1 MLRAETIRIEEFRG
15 IRDLTLDF
23 KGKNFAICG
32 PNGTGKSGIVDAL
45 EFALTGNISRLTGK
59 GMGGMS
65 LKEHAPHVD
74 SRNRA
79 DKARVTLT
87 ATIPRLNK
95 KVTIARTVKEFDR
108 PKITPSDPD
117 IIQFLE
123 QVAQHPEFVL
133 SRRELIRYVISTPG
147 DRAKEVQVLLQLDE
161 VEQLRAALQKIMN
174 ASAKEIAPLERTK
187 EQAKDHLLRALE
199 VSQLTSESMIVAVNA
214 RRAVLDL
221 PPISALTSTT
231 SLRDGLTTATQPSS
245 TRYIAK
251 AQANSDINKL
261 RSVLTRLRSPE
272 IALACTEVI
281 EKLRTLN
288 SDPVVS
294 DSVTRERFLQS
305 ALDLLDAES
314 CPVCDTA
321 WKPEELR
328 TIING
333 KLRHFEDV
341 KEKRATAERQLQP
354 LLAILRELRDLI
366 DVIERYGSQM
376 KTRPAVQHL
385 AKFRSALDVRHNAIH
400 AFLPIPQSIRALE
413 SFTEVPADAVTEIDD
428 IEAVILA
435 LPEPTQQDAARDY
448 LTIGQ
453 ERLET
458 YRDLA
463 LRTQQAQEK
472 SELSRRVYE
481 TYAQISTGA
490 LSDIYKE
497 VQDDFSNLYRYIN
510 RDDESAFTAQLTPSI
525 GKLGFD
531 VDFYGRGKFPPGA
544 YHSEGHQDSMGLCLY
559 LALMRHLLG
568 STFTFAVLD
577 DVLMS
582 VDAGHRREVCNLLKE
597 QFPDTQF
604 ILTTHDPIW
613 LGHMQAAGLVTSGT
627 SAHFRTWDVDHGP
640 TEWDDRDIW
649 QGIDDALKLNDV
661 RSGATLLRSYLEYNS
676 AQICHKLRAPVEF
689 RGDARFELGDLLP
702 SAMSRFR
709 TLLKEGKSVAQ
720 SWGQKTRF
728 EALAALEEKFA
739 QAVERTDA
747 ERWQV
752 NPAIHYNEWANF
764 QKADFVPVVAAYRE
778 LMQYFVCN
786 EEMCNGLLYVVPER
800 GSRESVK
807 CPCGATVINLKRKP
821 AHLAAA

>member
-87 ATIPRLNK
+87 ATIPQLNK
-95 KVTIARTVKEFDR
+95 KVTIVRTVKDADK
-108 PKITPSDPD
+108 PKITPSDPE
-117 IIQFLE
+117 IVHFLE
-123 QVAQHPEFVL
+123 QVAEHPEFVL
-133 SRRELIRYVISTPG
+133 SRRELIRYVISTRG

-161 VEQLRAALQKIMN
+161 VEQLRTALQKIMN
-174 ASAKEIAPLERTK
+174 ASAKEVAPLERAK
-187 EQAKDHLLRALE
+187 EQAIDHLLRALE
-199 VSQLTSESMIVAVNA
+199 ISQLTPEKVPVAVNA
-214 RRAVLDL
+214 RRAALDL

-231 SLRDGLTTATQPSS
+231 SFRDGLTTATQLTP

-251 AQANSDINKL
+251 AQASGDISKL

-272 IALACTEVI
+272 IASACAAVI
-281 EKLRTLN
+281 EQLRAL
-288 SDPVVS
+288 SADPTVS

-305 ALDLLDAES
+305 ALDLLDADR

-328 TIING
+328 AIING
-333 KLRHFEDV
+333 KLRHFEEV
-341 KEKRATAERQLQP
+341 KQKRAEAERQLQP
-354 LLAILRELRDLI
+354 LLGILTELGDLLDI
-366 DVIERYGSQM
+366 VERYGSQM
-376 KTRPAVQHL
+376 KTTTAVQCL
-385 AKFRSALDVRHNAIH
+385 TEFRSAIDTRHKAIH
-400 AFLPIPQSIRALE
+400 AFLPIPEAIRALE
-413 SFTEVPADAVTEIDD
+413 SYTKVPANVVTEIDD
-428 IEAVILA
+428 IEAAISA

-453 ERLET
+453 ERLEA
-458 YRDLA
+458 YRDQA
-463 LRTQQAQEK
+463 LRTKQAQERAAI
-472 SELSRRVYE
+472 SRRVYD
-481 TYAQISTGA
+481 TYARVSMEA

-497 VQDDFSNLYRYIN
+497 VQEDFSSLYRYIN
-510 RDDESAFTAQLTPSI
+510 RDDESKFTAQLTPSI

-568 STFTFAVLD
+568 NTFTFAVLD

-582 VDAGHRREVCNLLKE
+582 VDAGHRREVCNLLRE

-613 LGHMQAAGLVTSGT
+613 LGHMQAAALVTPSAC
-627 SAHFRTWDVDHGP
+627 AHFRTWDVDHGP

-649 QGIDDALKLNDV
+649 EGIDDALKRNDV
-661 RSGATLLRSYLEYNS
+661 RSAATLLRSYLEYAS

-702 SAMSRFR
+702 SAIGRFR
-709 TLLKEGKSVAQ
+709 TLLKEGKAAAQ
-720 SWGQKTRF
+720 SWGQKAPF

-739 QAVERTDA
+739 QALERTNA

-764 QKADFVPVVAAYRE
+764 QKADFAPVAAYRE
-778 LMQYFVCN
+778 LIDLFTCS
-786 EEMCNGLLYVVPER
+786 ETTCKGLLYVVPER
-800 GSRESVK
+800 GARDSIK
-807 CPCGATVINLKRKP
+807 CPCGTTTINLKRKSQG
-821 AHLAAA
+821 AAPVI